1 MDIQFQKLGA
11 DISGATSP
19 SYGGAVYAY
28 LGDLNV
34 TGNITGAVGAN
45 YGGAIYA
52 NQANVT
58 VTSTIT
64 GNSVTLHSTGVNGYG
79 GGIASLYGT
88 LTLGEGAAVYNNTA
102 AGAGDDIYSMG
113 MEGYPN
119 VLNLVP
125 AGEMSGDLLLADG
138 EKITG
143 WYLDGLKGADTTKR
157 WSVDSYYT
165 QYTPVKEETV
175 NLALKAAHGAIS
187 SGGGGSSYDYYT
199 VTVNYL
205 DKDSGEKIAQSYV
218 SGSIREGRSYDV
230 TAYDAIAIEG
240 YAYDS
245 TTGDPL
251 TGTMNGNKVINVWY
265 VAEDTDITDPEVPGG
280 ELPENPDG
288 EDGTEP
294 GTDPGVDIEDPDVPG
309 AEVPET
315 GDISALWLALSA
327 LSGTGLAG
335 VTLLGRKKRDEE

>member
-1 MDIQFQKLGA
+1 MNYDLMLNQVNDSYPYGSFDTNEGDAVVALGA
-11 DISGATSP
+11 DNVN
-19 SYGGAVYAY
+19 AVA
-28 LGDLNV
+28 
-34 TGNITGAVGAN
+34 
-45 YGGAIYA
+45 
-52 NQANVT
+52 
-58 VTSTIT
+58 
-64 GNSVTLHSTGVNGYG
+64 
-79 GGIASLYGT
+79 
-88 LTLGEGAAVYNNTA
+88 
-102 AGAGDDIYSMG
+102 
-113 MEGYPN
+113 
-119 VLNLVP
+119 
-125 AGEMSGDLLLADG
+125 
-138 EKITG
+138 
-143 WYLDGLKGADTTKR
+143 
-157 WSVDSYYT
+157 
-165 QYTPVKEETV
+165 TPVLTRERS
-175 NLALKAAHGAIS
+175 S

-205 DKDSGEKIAQSYV
+205 DKDSGEKIDQSYV

-288 EDGTEP
+288 GDGTEP